1 MTPAEV
7 PAELVEAAERTLA
20 FSICADNRPDG
31 KCDCPTDEQI
41 RVVLAAVLPRD
52 REAVLGGARKALQAA
67 YKRGPGNTRL
77 NGRGEAWR
85 KGVSLAHRIVRDYER
100 SMRAEGGEGA
110 S

>member
-20 FSICADNRPDG
+20 FGICADNRPDG

-41 RVVLAAVLPRD
+41 RVVLAAVLPL
-52 REAVLGGARKALQAA
+52 REAAVLDAEADETERYAAETYWRDDSPFHAQGRFHAQEGAKRTRERAA
-67 YKRGPGNTRL
+67 RL
-77 NGRGEAWR
+77 
-85 KGVSLAHRIVRDYER
+85 
-100 SMRAEGGEGA
+100 RAEGGEVA